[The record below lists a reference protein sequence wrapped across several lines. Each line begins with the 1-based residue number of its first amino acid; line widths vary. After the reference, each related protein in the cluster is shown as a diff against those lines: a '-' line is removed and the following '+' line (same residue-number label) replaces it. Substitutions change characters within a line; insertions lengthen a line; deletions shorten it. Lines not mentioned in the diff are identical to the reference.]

1 MVDDQPL
8 NLEILGMLL
17 MNQFNV
23 ELYSASNG
31 KVAIDEITNQDK
43 EGGFKIVFM
52 DCYMPIMDGF
62 EASQEI
68 KRLY

>member
-1 MVDDQPL
+1 
-8 NLEILGMLL
+8 MLL

-43 EGGFKIVFM
+43 DGGFKIVFM

-62 EASQEI
+62 EAT
-68 KRLY
+68 